1 MLKYY
6 SRWFN
11 KTQLQTILF
20 CQLFIQFEGNVMEDR
35 RITKTKKNL
44 KGTLISMLPE
54 QPFEQISITE
64 LCARA
69 EISRITFYSHYSDKY
84 ALVDEIFQD
93 MVALG
98 TEDYEKMQQENNP
111 GRDEVIS
118 YCNILDAIMELYY
131 SHYDFFRYTAPE
143 HNPYLA
149 FAFYSIVLET
159 VEDHTKRMKNRSR
172 LRFSPKQIA
181 GFLCYG
187 IIGFFNEG
195 HAEKVPVDR
204 LRREA
209 KELLMGVLRS
219 RVLIQL

>member
-1 MLKYY
+1 
-6 SRWFN
+6 
-11 KTQLQTILF
+11 
-20 CQLFIQFEGNVMEDR
+20 MEDR
-35 RITKTKKNL
+35 RITKTKRNL

-131 SHYDFFRYTAPE
+131 SHTPCTR
-143 HNPYLA
+143 
-149 FAFYSIVLET
+149 
-159 VEDHTKRMKNRSR
+159 
-172 LRFSPKQIA
+172 Q
-181 GFLCYG
+181 
-187 IIGFFNEG
+187 
-195 HAEKVPVDR
+195 
-204 LRREA
+204 
-209 KELLMGVLRS
+209 
-219 RVLIQL
+219 

>member
-1 MLKYY
+1 
-6 SRWFN
+6 
-11 KTQLQTILF
+11 
-20 CQLFIQFEGNVMEDR
+20 MEDR
-35 RITKTKKNL
+35 RITKTKRNL
-44 KGTLISMLPE
+44 KNTLISMLPE

-93 MVALG
+93 MVLLG
-98 TEDYEKMQQENNP
+98 TEDYERKQRENNP
-111 GRDEVIS
+111 QRDEVLS

-131 SHYDFFRYTAPE
+131 SRFDFFHYTAPDK
-143 HNPYLA
+143 NPYLA

-159 VEDHTKRMKNRSR
+159 VEQHTKRMESRSR
-172 LRFSPKQIA
+172 LRYSSKRIA

-187 IIGFFNEG
+187 VIGFINEG
-195 HAEKVPVDR
+195 HAEKIPVEKQQ
-204 LRREA
+204 REA
-209 KELLMGVLRS
+209 KELLMGILRS

>member
-1 MLKYY
+1 
-6 SRWFN
+6 
-11 KTQLQTILF
+11 
-20 CQLFIQFEGNVMEDR
+20 MEDR
-35 RITKTKKNL
+35 RITKTKRNL
-44 KGTLISMLPE
+44 KNTLISMLPE

-93 MVALG
+93 MVLLG
-98 TEDYEKMQQENNP
+98 TEDYERKQRENNP
-111 GRDEVIS
+111 QRDEVLS

-131 SHYDFFRYTAPE
+131 SRVDFFHYTAPDK
-143 HNPYLA
+143 NPYLA

-159 VEDHTKRMKNRSR
+159 VEQHTKRMESRSR
-172 LRFSPKQIA
+172 LRYSPKRIA

-187 IIGFFNEG
+187 VIGFINEG
-195 HAEKVPVDR
+195 HAEKIPVEK
-204 LRREA
+204 LQREA
-209 KELLMGVLRS
+209 KELLMGILRS

>member
-1 MLKYY
+1 
-6 SRWFN
+6 
-11 KTQLQTILF
+11 
-20 CQLFIQFEGNVMEDR
+20 MEDR
-35 RITKTKKNL
+35 RITKTKRNL
-44 KGTLISMLPE
+44 KNTLISMLPE

-93 MVALG
+93 MVLLG
-98 TEDYEKMQQENNP
+98 TEDYERKQRENNP
-111 GRDEVIS
+111 QRDEVLS

-131 SHYDFFRYTAPE
+131 SRLDFFHYTAPDK
-143 HNPYLA
+143 NPYLA

-159 VEDHTKRMKNRSR
+159 VEQHTKRMESRSR
-172 LRFSPKQIA
+172 LRYSPKRIA

-187 IIGFFNEG
+187 VIGFINEG
-195 HAEKVPVDR
+195 HAEKIPVEKQQ
-204 LRREA
+204 REA
-209 KELLMGVLRS
+209 KELLMGILRS